1 MRTLLFQD
9 LPYVF
14 PILFI
19 LIVGLFMYYPNA
31 LVIVIGII
39 IIIWFVSIFRV
50 EQRTNNNA
58 SNKSIF
64 SPVDGSLL
72 EIREHSDSYTFVFFN
87 SMFDSQVQ
95 WAPYNGKITN
105 IEQKDGDKYVAWS
118 LEHHNDNEQDII
130 TIKTDIGDMKLHKID
145 SWMTLKQRDFA
156 KVGDEV
162 KSGDTLGYIIFPAR
176 IDLTVPK
183 SSIDPVLH
191 PNEKVIG
198 GKTIIAKLK

>member
-64 SPVDGSLL
+64 SPVDGS
-72 EIREHSDSYTFVFFN
+72 
-87 SMFDSQVQ
+87 
-95 WAPYNGKITN
+95 
-105 IEQKDGDKYVAWS
+105 
-118 LEHHNDNEQDII
+118 
-130 TIKTDIGDMKLHKID
+130 
-145 SWMTLKQRDFA
+145 
-156 KVGDEV
+156 
-162 KSGDTLGYIIFPAR
+162 
-176 IDLTVPK
+176 
-183 SSIDPVLH
+183 
-191 PNEKVIG
+191 
-198 GKTIIAKLK
+198 